1 MIRGLLRLVIL
12 IAVVAV
18 AAAFLL
24 GWWGGGNLIDR
35 TTSREAVGTTGVDRE
50 KARAVGAE
58 AGERTA
64 VAAEKAGQAAEK
76 AADKTAE
83 IADRA
88 GEKAAYAA
96 DQTRK
101 ALADGSLT
109 AKIKAKMALDDHVK
123 ALDLNVDTRGTVVTV
138 TGTVNT
144 QAEKDRALQLARD
157 TAGVT
162 QVVDRIQ
169 IR

>member
-18 AAAFLL
+18 AAGFLL
-24 GWWGGGNLIDR
+24 GWWGGGNLIDV
-35 TTSREAVGTTGVDRE
+35 TTPREAVGTTGVDRE

-64 VAAEKAGQAAEK
+64 AAADKAGHVAGK

-96 DQTRK
+96 EQTRK

-138 TGTVNT
+138 SGTVTT

-162 QVVDRIQ
+162 QVVDRVQ
-169 IR
+169 VR